1 MQMFPSKS
9 YLELKNHYYSSINK
23 TIRHILNKKKYSN
36 IAHYNLH
43 PLETFKEKIQS
54 FYSLKIIQSRINANQ
69 NQKEMIIE
77 KSSSLE
83 SLSHQSSDI
92 KFKLNKPITLEKVK
106 ASINELLSDISQC
119 YEISRIVPYVIKN
132 CSQCN
137 MITIIDMS
145 VTIYIKLLLLKKC
158 LTMQAVNINY
168 EAEANKTIIEFINE
182 NNALGLIFSSSL
194 DSSR

>member
-1 MQMFPSKS
+1 MFPSKS
-9 YLELKNHYYSSINK
+9 SLELKNHYYSSISK

-36 IAHYNLH
+36 ITHNNLH
-43 PLETFKEKIQS
+43 LLETFKEKIQS
-54 FYSLKIIQSRINANQ
+54 FYSLKIIQSKINANQ
-69 NQKEMIIE
+69 NHKEMIIE

-83 SLSHQSSDI
+83 TLSHQSSDI
-92 KFKLNKPITLEKVK
+92 KLKLNKSITLEKVK

-119 YEISRIVPYVIKN
+119 YEISSIVPYVIRN

-137 MITIIDMS
+137 MITIIDKS

-158 LTMQAVNINY
+158 LKMQAVNINY

-194 DSSR
+194 DSSQ